1 MQYGRYRL
9 IYENYRSQI
18 EFGYYRQG
26 DTLPT
31 IEQLCT
37 VFSAAPQTVR
47 SALLQLQEED
57 FIRLSPGRKTA
68 VVYGAPWEECRRRRQ
83 DYYLARQDAMR
94 DLTPVLLTLLIP
106 LLSEGCRRLQPQA
119 LRRIRRA
126 AAEPEEENFY
136 LAFISGLEMILTL
149 KNRLALDLYY
159 ELVSFYRFPHFLYQ
173 HIPSQPLSRRFG
185 ALSAQAVEA
194 CAQCDRAALFDVFM
208 DVQRLFRDIL
218 QAYVRRAEGE
228 RPPQAQVP
236 FRWKVYRERPQ
247 QCYSIAARLIEGV
260 YISGAYA
267 PGAFLPSYSA
277 LSKSL
282 PVSLSTVRRAV
293 DLLERLG
300 VAAAVRGVGTQVR
313 APGEALPAPPER
325 LVSMFQQALQLIR
338 LSLEPTLAR
347 FFPALAGQRAS
358 ACLEALRACQMHG
371 AGFRPLYHCLCH
383 LLAGE
388 TGRPAG
394 EIWDKLYEVLLLG
407 LPLLEAPAVLE
418 PLAGRLCARTGGLI
432 RGLEAGDAALFH
444 DSLEGLLRLGQA
456 AAEAAAKPQIDR
468 K

>member
-47 SALLQLQEED
+47 KALLQLQEEG

-68 VVYGAPWEECRRRRQ
+68 VVYGARCEECQARRQ
-83 DYYLARQDAMR
+83 DYYLARRDAMQ
-94 DLTPVLLTLLIP
+94 DLTPVILTLLIP
-106 LLSEGCRRLQPQA
+106 LMSEGCRRLQPQA
-119 LRRIRRA
+119 LLRIRRA
-126 AAEPEEENFY
+126 AAEPEEGAFY
-136 LAFISGLEMILTL
+136 IAFISGLEMILTL

-159 ELVSFYRFPHFLYQ
+159 ELVSFYRFPHFLYRR
-173 HIPSQPLSRRFG
+173 IPSEPLSRRFD

-194 CAQCDRAALFDVFM
+194 CVRCDRGALFGVFM

-218 QAYVRRAEGE
+218 QAFVRQAEEE
-228 RPPQAQVP
+228 RPQQEQVP
-236 FRWKVYRERPQ
+236 FHWQVYRDRPQ
-247 QCYSIAARLIEGV
+247 QCYSIAARLIEDV

-293 DLLERLG
+293 ALLERLG
-300 VAAAVRGVGTQVR
+300 VAAAIQGVGTQVR
-313 APGEALPAPPER
+313 AAPPDPGAAPPAPPER

-338 LSLEPTLAR
+338 LTLEPTLAR
-347 FFPALAGQRAS
+347 FFPALDGQRAS
-358 ACLEALRACQMHG
+358 ACLEALYACQTQG
-371 AGFRPLYHCLCH
+371 AGFRPLYHCLDH
-383 LLAGE
+383 LLGGE
-388 TGRPAG
+388 AGRPAG
-394 EIWDKLYEVLLLG
+394 EIWNKLYEVLLLG

-418 PLAGRLCARTGGLI
+418 PLAGRLAARTGGLI
-432 RGLEAGDAALFH
+432 RGLEARDAALFR
-444 DSLEGLLRLGQA
+444 DSLEGFLRLGQA
-456 AAEAAAKPQIDR
+456 AAEAAAQ
-468 K
+468 